1 MKQDPRLLPQC
12 ALNAQ
17 FAAEQTY
24 LLVYALEPVMPILSA
39 FRRRDVEAATVV
51 RNRKRKPGKSAVSH

>member
-1 MKQDPRLLPQC
+1 MR
-12 ALNAQ
+12 LNAQ